1 MLRHAAVCL
10 AAAGALISAACSNS
24 SGTSSSSPPSGGH
37 SLPVI
42 QLADMPTGTATLSW
56 SPATTLITTTVD
68 MHGFTPSSSHAMH
81 IHPGTCADQTQP
93 PSVPFPDISAGA
105 GGAVHQSVVSAP
117 VPSGI
122 PRGSYLNIHLAPSAQ
137 LGAPTEVSFTPIA
150 CADIPAGTPPTGP
163 VTLKL
168 QTPPQHGQI
177 PQGTAMLAYNG
188 TTHSLEVEIKARGL
202 PPNSAHAAHIH
213 SGSCI
218 AQGAVL
224 YPLPDLQANAS
235 GDASVTT
242 AVNNV
247 NSAPP
252 ATGWY
257 VNVHMGPMSQI
268 LNGNSPTL
276 LFAPILC
283 GDGRG

>member
-1 MLRHAAVCL
+1 
-10 AAAGALISAACSNS
+10 
-24 SGTSSSSPPSGGH
+24 
-37 SLPVI
+37 
-42 QLADMPTGTATLSW
+42 
-56 SPATTLITTTVD
+56 
-68 MHGFTPSSSHAMH
+68 
-81 IHPGTCADQTQP
+81 
-93 PSVPFPDISAGA
+93 
-105 GGAVHQSVVSAP
+105 
-117 VPSGI
+117 
-122 PRGSYLNIHLAPSAQ
+122 
-137 LGAPTEVSFTPIA
+137 VSFTPIA

-268 LNGNSPTL
+268 LNGNSPIL